1 MAEPHKIRK
10 SNPPPTMLPRQIAI
24 AFESSATR
32 GLTDPERMKAVRCLA
47 HLLMLTAGIA
57 AEERGDE
64 R

>member
-10 SNPPPTMLPRQIAI
+10 RNPPPPMLPRQIAI

-32 GLTDPERMKAVRCLA
+32 GLTGPERVKAVRCLA

-57 AEERGDE
+57 AEEPGDE